1 MALATGRAGAL
12 PINLPPLPPS
22 LLYDALA
29 SLARLA
35 PAPEP
40 PPELMART
48 ITIAERVEA
57 IRAALRAADS
67 IVLQELLEGVRDRV
81 VRAVTFL
88 AMLELVKQREIV
100 VEQAEPWGP
109 IVARRWTP
117 TATPSP
123 EPAA

>member
-1 MALATGRAGAL
+1 MPPIPPVLLYEALAA
-12 PINLPPLPPS
+12 
-22 LLYDALA
+22 
-29 SLARLA
+29 LARLA
-35 PAPEP
+35 PAVP
-40 PPELMART
+40 PLPELMTRT

-57 IRAALRAADS
+57 IREALRAADS
-67 IVLQELLEGVRDRV
+67 FVLQDLLEGVRDRI

-117 TATPSP
+117 TPKTTP
-123 EPAA
+123 EPAPEPTPELAG